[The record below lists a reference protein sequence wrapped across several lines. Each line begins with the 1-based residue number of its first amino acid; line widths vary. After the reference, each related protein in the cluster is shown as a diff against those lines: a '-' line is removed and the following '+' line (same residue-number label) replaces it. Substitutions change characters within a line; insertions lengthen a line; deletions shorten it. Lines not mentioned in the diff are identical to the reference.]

1 MRMELEDGEL
11 KVYCEYLINPVG
23 VDTACPRF
31 SWATKRTCGRQAA
44 YRIRV
49 YRDDP
54 SVSADERMVWDSG
67 LVSSS
72 RMNNVPY
79 GGTALESVERYCW
92 QVTSIDEDGSAETSE
107 VASFITGIMEPDGWK
122 AGYVGGPGM
131 EIPAFLFR
139 TELCV
144 KKPLRAA
151 YLCVASGN
159 YNVVTVNGKRC
170 SDAVLQNAN
179 TDSEK
184 TAMYAVYSVENLLQV
199 GGNAIGVSL
208 GNGWKALNMGTTG
221 VGVGEHSF
229 SCQLALRYADG
240 EDEWIYG
247 SAGDWYYTKEGP
259 ISQNSIYQGEN
270 YDATHARKGWD
281 TPGYDMDAAEETW
294 LQAVEF
300 EPDGGEL
307 KAQVLEPIRV
317 VKELK
322 PISVHPM
329 PDGSYVF
336 DMGQN
341 FAGWT
346 RLRVSGE
353 RGRTIRLVY
362 SELIH
367 DDWTL
372 NQITLRDM
380 RATDE
385 YTLCGEGVEVYEPS
399 FTFHGFRYVQV
410 FGLSGAPAE
419 DTITGCV
426 VRSDVAQ
433 IGSFNCDVPLLN
445 QLQKNICWTEESNL
459 HSIPTDCP
467 QRNERL
473 GWINDMT
480 VRSECALYNYR
491 LPALYEKW
499 LRDIRD
505 TQGKVTGAISDT
517 APFRVYG
524 CRPAD
529 PVGASLFLVPWNLYL
544 HYGDKRVLEDN
555 YNAAKSFLGYILR
568 NSTDGIVRW
577 SHMGDWAAP
586 IFDNDITSIGGGA
599 VSVVTPTRLV
609 ATAFAFYECRLMEN
623 MAKVLGRND
632 DAAYFQGEAER
643 ISAAFLKTYYNPE
656 TKQVG
661 SGSQGC
667 NTIALYMGI
676 IPEEDREAVLE
687 NIVSDIRAHDTHIT
701 TGNMCSRYIIELLLL
716 NGKEDLAFELL
727 TQTTYPSWGYMI
739 ENGATTIWER
749 WEQIVEEGPQS
760 IMASYNHP
768 MYGAVGVCF
777 YKYLAGIAPDAE
789 KPGYERMT
797 IAPIIPNGLGEVT
810 AQVETCRGKASSHW
824 RKEADGGLLMEVTV
838 PYGATAQ
845 IKVPLE
851 SKDKWRIDLDGSALC
866 ESSALSSE
874 ELERCRAAGCYAFN
888 LSSGSHVIR
897 RSARA

>member
-1 MRMELEDGEL
+1 M
-11 KVYCEYLINPVG
+11 KAYCEYLIDPVG
-23 VDTACPRF
+23 IDTARPRF
-31 SWATKRTCGRQAA
+31 SWSTDRLAGRQAG
-44 YRIRV
+44 YRICV

-54 SVSADERMVWDSG
+54 SASVPERLVWDSG
-67 LVSSS
+67 QVSCA

-79 GGTALESVERYCW
+79 EGSALESVERYFW
-92 QVTSIDEDGSAETSE
+92 RVSSVDEDGTEELSE
-107 VASFITGIMEPDGWK
+107 VACFTTGILAPDTWQ
-122 AGYVGGPGM
+122 AGYIGGPGM

-139 TELCV
+139 SEFRV

-159 YNVVTVNGKRC
+159 YNVVTVNGRRC

-179 TDSEK
+179 TDTAK
-184 TAMYAVYSVENLLQV
+184 TALYAVYPVANLLREGANAV
-199 GGNAIGVSL
+199 GISL

-247 SAGDWYYTKEGP
+247 ASDDWFYTKEGP

-270 YDATHARKGWD
+270 YDATRERVGWD
-281 TPGYDMDAAEETW
+281 TPGYDMDGAEETW

-307 KAQVLEPIRV
+307 RAQVLEPIRV
-317 VKELK
+317 VRELA
-322 PISVHPM
+322 PVSVHPM
-329 PDGSYVF
+329 EDGSYVF

-341 FAGWT
+341 FAGWA

-353 RGRTIRLVY
+353 RGRTVRLAY

-367 DDWTL
+367 EDWTL
-372 NQITLRDM
+372 NQITLRNM

-385 YTLCGEGVEVYEPS
+385 YTLKGEGIEEYQPS
-399 FTFHGFRYVQV
+399 FTFHGFRYVRV
-410 FGLSGAPAE
+410 YGLPGAPE
-419 DTITGCV
+419 KDTITGCV
-426 VRSDVAQ
+426 VRSDVAR
-433 IGSFNCDVPLLN
+433 IGSFRCDNALID

-467 QRNERL
+467 QRDERL

-480 VRSECALYNYR
+480 VRNECALYNYR
-491 LPALYEKW
+491 LTALYEKW

-517 APFRVYG
+517 APFRVFG

-529 PVGASLFLVPWNLYL
+529 PVGASMFLVPWNLYL
-544 HYGDKRVLEDN
+544 HYGDTRAIEEN
-555 YNAAKSFLGYILR
+555 YDAAKRFAGYIRR

-609 ATAFAFYECRLMEN
+609 ATAFFRYENQLLAN
-623 MAKVLGRND
+623 MAEVLGRAD
-632 DAAYFQGEAER
+632 EAEYYRGEARR
-643 ISAAFLKTYYNPE
+643 IADAFLRAYYDPE

-676 IPEEDREAVLE
+676 IPEADREAVLE

-701 TGNMCSRYIIELLLL
+701 TGNMCSRYIIELLLE
-716 NGKEDLAFELL
+716 NGREDLAFELL
-727 TQTTYPSWGYMI
+727 TQTTYPSWGYML
-739 ENGATTIWER
+739 ENGATTVWER
-749 WEQIVEEGPQS
+749 WEQIMEEGPQS

-777 YKYLAGIAPDAE
+777 YKYLAGIRPDPQG
-789 KPGYERMT
+789 PGFERFD
-797 IAPIIPNGLGEVT
+797 IAPIVPEGLGEVG
-810 AQVETCRGKASSHW
+810 ARVETCRGEIVSQWQRQGDALSM
-824 RKEADGGLLMEVTV
+824 DICV
-838 PYGATAQ
+838 PYGSTAAIRVPMKGCADGRVTVNGHCVYDGATAS
-845 IKVPLE
+845 PEE
-851 SKDKWRIDLDGSALC
+851 S
-866 ESSALSSE
+866 
-874 ELERCRAAGCYAFN
+874 AAVKA
-888 LSSGSHVIR
+888 SGSYCFEAGSGSYSIQRIV
-897 RSARA
+897 RA

>member
-1 MRMELEDGEL
+1 M
-11 KVYCEYLINPVG
+11 KVYCEYLTDPVG
-23 VDTACPRF
+23 VDIAHPRF
-31 SWATKRTCGRQAA
+31 SWTTDRTGGRQAS

-54 SVSADERMVWDSG
+54 TASVPGRMVWDSG
-67 LVSSS
+67 LTTGS

-79 GGTALESVERYCW
+79 VGEALTSLERYCW
-92 QVTSIDEDGSAETSE
+92 QVTSVDEDGTTETSA
-107 VASFITGIMEPDGWK
+107 VARFVTGILEPEGWK
-122 AGYVGGPGM
+122 AGYIGGPGM

-139 TELCV
+139 TEFSV
-144 KKPLRAA
+144 NRPLRAA
-151 YLCVASGN
+151 YLCIASGN
-159 YNVVTVNGKRC
+159 YNVVTVNGRRC

-179 TDSEK
+179 TDTAK
-184 TAMYAVYSVENLLQV
+184 TAMYAVYPVADLLRA
-199 GGNAIGVSL
+199 GENAIGISL

-229 SCQLALRYADG
+229 SCQLMLRYADD

-259 ISQNSIYQGEN
+259 ISRNGIYQGES
-270 YDATHARKGWD
+270 YDATRDRKGWD
-281 TPGYDMDAAEETW
+281 MPGYDMDGAEEAW
-294 LQAVEF
+294 FQAVEF
-300 EPDGGEL
+300 EPDGGAL
-307 KAQVLEPIRV
+307 RAQVLEPIRV
-317 VKELK
+317 VREIR

-329 PDGSYVF
+329 SDGSYVF

-341 FAGWT
+341 FAGWA

-353 RGRTIRLVY
+353 RGRTVRLVY

-367 DDWTL
+367 EDWTL
-372 NQITLRDM
+372 NQITLRHM

-385 YTLCGEGVEVYEPS
+385 YTLSGEGVEVYEPS

-410 FGLSGAPAE
+410 FGLPCAPGE
-419 DTITGCV
+419 DAITGCV
-426 VRSDVAQ
+426 VRSDVDR
-433 IGSFNCDVPLLN
+433 IGSFTCDVSLLN

-467 QRNERL
+467 QRDERL

-480 VRSECALYNYR
+480 VRNECALYNYR

-505 TQGKVTGAISDT
+505 TQGKVTGAITDT
-517 APFRVYG
+517 APFRVFG

-544 HYGDKRVLEDN
+544 HYGDTRVIEEN
-555 YNAAKSFLGYILR
+555 YDAAKRFLGYILR

-609 ATAFAFYECRLMEN
+609 ATAFAAYECRLMEN
-623 MAKVLGRND
+623 MARVLGRDD
-632 DAAYFQGEAER
+632 DAAFYRREAGR
-643 ISAAFLKTYYNPE
+643 IADAFLKHYYNAE

-676 IPEEDREAVLE
+676 IPEADREAVLE
-687 NIVSDIRAHDTHIT
+687 NIVTDIRAHDTHIT
-701 TGNMCSRYIIELLLL
+701 TGNMCSRYIIELLLE
-716 NGKEDLAFELL
+716 NGREDLAFELL

-739 ENGATTIWER
+739 ENGATTVWER

-777 YKYLAGIAPDAE
+777 YKHLAGIAPDTNR
-789 KPGYERMT
+789 PY
-797 IAPIIPNGLGEVT
+797 
-810 AQVETCRGKASSHW
+810 CS
-824 RKEADGGLLMEVTV
+824 GGLAFPCL
-838 PYGATAQ
+838 GANTLTDGTWRGEKLVRIQNRGFGERRHRPQGGARAQ
-845 IKVPLE
+845 ACG
-851 SKDKWRIDLDGSALC
+851 RNRALLRRF
-866 ESSALSSE
+866 AAQGK
-874 ELERCRAAGCYAFN
+874 CRAGGPGNRLPGGLRY
-888 LSSGSHVIR
+888 L
-897 RSARA
+897 